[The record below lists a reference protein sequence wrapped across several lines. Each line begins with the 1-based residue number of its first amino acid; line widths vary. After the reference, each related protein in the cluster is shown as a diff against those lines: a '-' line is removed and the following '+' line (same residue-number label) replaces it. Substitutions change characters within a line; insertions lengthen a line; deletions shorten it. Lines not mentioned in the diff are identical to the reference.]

1 MLRRLPVDVLKM
13 DRAFVRVLGDDS
25 DAEAIAAAIVALAR
39 VYGMEVVAEGVE
51 TPEQRDLL
59 AELGC
64 DELQGYLFSPPLD
77 DEAATR
83 ALKRGLLDAGKTSRH
98 ASRS

>member
-13 DRAFVRVLGDDS
+13 DRAFVRALGDDS
-25 DAEAIAAAIVALAR
+25 DAEAVAAAIVALAR

-59 AELGC
+59 TELGC
-64 DELQGYLFSPPLD
+64 NELQGFLFAPPLD
-77 DEAATR
+77 DAAATA
-83 ALKRGLLDAGKTSRH
+83 ALKRGILDGDKPALPSSSR
-98 ASRS
+98 